1 MRVLACV
8 AVVGL
13 AVAANPAAA
22 AENGGAKNGGLSAD
36 YERCMGRAVSTADM
50 LNCAALESRAQDT
63 ALNSAYQSLLRRL
76 EAPRTGQLR
85 VAQRAWLEYRQANC
99 AYVSNPA
106 GGSAARVAGA
116 SCLLEMTAARVRE
129 LRDFATE
136 AAGR

>member
-13 AVAANPAAA
+13 AVAAIPVAA
-22 AENGGAKNGGLSAD
+22 AENGTQNGGLSAD
-36 YERCMGRAVSTADM
+36 YERCMDKAVSTADM
-50 LNCAALESRAQDT
+50 LNCAALESRVQDT
-63 ALNSAYQSLLRRL
+63 ALNRAYQSLLRRL

-99 AYVSNPA
+99 AYVANPA

>member
-13 AVAANPAAA
+13 AVAVLPAGA
-22 AENGGAKNGGLSAD
+22 AENGGLSAD
-36 YERCMGRAVSTADM
+36 YERCIGKAASTADM
-50 LNCAALESRAQDT
+50 LNCAALESRVQDA
-63 ALNSAYQSLLRRL
+63 ALNTAYHSLLRRL
-76 EAPRTGQLR
+76 EAPRTGLLR

-99 AYVSNPA
+99 AFVSNPG

-116 SCLLEMTAARVRE
+116 TCMLEMTAARVRE
-129 LRDFATE
+129 LRALATE

>member
-8 AVVGL
+8 AVAGL
-13 AVAANPAAA
+13 TVAALPVAA
-22 AENGGAKNGGLSAD
+22 AENGTQNGGLSAD
-36 YERCMGRAVSTADM
+36 YERCMDKAVSTADM
-50 LNCAALESRAQDT
+50 LNCAALESRVQDT
-63 ALNSAYQSLLRRL
+63 ALNRAYQSLLRRL

>member
-1 MRVLACV
+1 MHVLAYV

-13 AVAANPAAA
+13 AVAAIPPAAA
-22 AENGGAKNGGLSAD
+22 AANGGLSAD
-36 YERCMGRAVSTADM
+36 YERCVGKAVSTADM
-50 LNCAALESRAQDT
+50 LSCAALESRVQDT

-129 LRDFATE
+129 LRAFATE